1 MIERIIHWSV
11 FNRFFVLLTT
21 LILVGAGLFAF
32 KNTPVDAIPDLS
44 DVQVIIKTSYPGQAP
59 QVVEDQVTYPLT
71 TAMLS
76 VPGAQTVRGYS
87 FFGDSYVYIIFDDD
101 TDLYWARS
109 RVLEYLSQVAPS
121 LPDSAKPQ
129 LGPDATGVGWVYL
142 YALIDK
148 TGQHDI
154 SQLRS
159 IQDWFLKYELQTVD
173 GVSEVAAIGGMV
185 KQYQVMVNP
194 DKLRAYD
201 IPLSLIQTAISQG
214 NQEVGASVV
223 EMAEAEYMV
232 TASGYIQSVA
242 DLDAIPLGL
251 NVNGTPLL
259 LGDVADI
266 KVGPQMR
273 RGIAELNGEG
283 ETVGGVV
290 VMRYGENAQKT
301 INGVKAK
308 LAALKKGLPDGVEIV
323 TVYDRSGLIER
334 AVDNLWSK
342 LIEEL
347 AVVALVCVV
356 FLFHVRSSIVAI
368 ISLPLGILVSFIIMY
383 FQGINANIMS
393 LGGIA
398 IAIGAMT
405 DGAIVMI
412 ENMHKHMEAYTKDK
426 PLTNEARWQLVAK
439 SASEVGPALFF
450 SLLIIT
456 VSFLPVFILEAQEG
470 RMFAP
475 LAYTKT
481 YAMAA
486 SAGLAITLV
495 PVLMGY
501 FIRGKVISEH
511 KNPVNRALIAGYK
524 PILKLVLTYPKAT
537 IVAALVITWVGFSPL
552 DKIGS
557 EFIPPLDEG
566 DLMYMPTTYPGISI
580 GKARELLQQTDKLI
594 RTVPEVQ
601 SVFGKVGR
609 AETATDPA
617 PLTMI
622 ETFIQLKPKSEWRDG
637 VTTESLKQEFDKL
650 VQFPGLTNAWVMP
663 IKTRIDM
670 LATGIKTPVGIKVAG
685 SDLAVIQKIGQQL
698 ETVLKDY
705 PGTASVYSERVAGGR
720 YIKVD
725 IDRVKAARFGLNI
738 ADVQQVVATAIGGM
752 NVTQTVEGLERYP
765 VNLRY
770 PQDYRDSPEQL
781 QKLPIVT
788 PKGQR
793 IALADVANVYVEDGP
808 PGIKSEN
815 ARINGWTFIDI
826 DGVDIGSYVAGA
838 KAKVASEV
846 DLPAGYSISWAGQYE
861 YMERAQEKLSYVLP
875 LTLAII
881 IVLLYLNFRSFA
893 EVAIIMGTLPLA
905 MIGGIWLMY
914 LEGFN
919 FSVAV
924 GVGFIALAGVAVEI
938 GVIMLVYLNQ
948 AYNEA
953 QSAAKAEGRAFDHQA
968 LVASI
973 IQGAG
978 LRVRPVM
985 MTVATII
992 IGLMPIL
999 YGSGTG
1005 SEVMSRIA
1013 APMVGGMA
1021 SAIVLTLLVLPAVYL
1036 LWKSTK
1042 LEHHHKAPFSL
1053 LKTSRKYHKW
1063 LMAFLGAQ
1071 FVIWSVTGAYMV
1083 FFDIDYIHGDSLVNN
1098 QQTKINSNKINYTLA
1113 ELATKYGTPDDLSL
1127 GVFIDTPVYRFSQ
1140 GENKYLVDATN
1151 GELLSPLPKALAVK
1165 IAQHE
1170 YTGDGA
1176 VINTQLIE
1184 QNPPFELN
1192 PKVLPAWRVNF
1203 DNFGAPSI
1211 YISATTGEIVGKV
1224 HEWWRLFDWMF
1235 RFHVMDYQDSEA
1247 DNQLLFWTVL
1257 FGLLAATCGLCLTFY
1272 RIFKSNTPFVTPVKQ
1287 PLTSNLSSRGAIN
1300 E

>member
-1 MIERIIHWSV
+1 MIESIIRWSIG
-11 FNRFFVLLTT
+11 NRFFVLLVT
-21 LILVGAGLFAF
+21 LIIAFGGLYSL
-32 KNTPVDAIPDLS
+32 KKTPVDALPDLS

-59 QVVEDQVTYPLT
+59 QVVQDQVTFPLT

-109 RVLEYLSQVAPS
+109 RVLEYLSQVASS

-129 LGPDATGVGWVYL
+129 LGPDATGVGWVYI
-142 YALIDK
+142 YALTDK
-148 TGQHDI
+148 SGNHDL

-159 IQDWFLKYELQTVD
+159 IQDWFLKYELQTVP
-173 GVSEVAAIGGMV
+173 GVSEVSAVGGMV
-185 KQYQVMVNP
+185 KQYQVQVDP
-194 DKLRAYD
+194 DKLRAYNV
-201 IPLSLIQTAISQG
+201 PLSHIQMALKRG
-214 NQEVGASVV
+214 NKETGASVV

-232 TASGYIQSVA
+232 TATGYIQSVG
-242 DLDAIPLGL
+242 DIEKIPLGI
-251 NVNGTPLL
+251 NEQGTPLRI
-259 LGDVADI
+259 GDVAT
-266 KVGPQMR
+266 VNLGPQMR

-283 ETVGGVV
+283 EVVGGVV
-290 VMRYGENAQKT
+290 VMRFGENAQQT
-301 INGVKAK
+301 INGLKEK
-308 LAALKKGLPDGVEIV
+308 LESLKSSLPEGVEIV
-323 TVYDRSGLIER
+323 PVYDRSKLIVR

-342 LIEEL
+342 LLEEL
-347 AVVALVCVV
+347 AVVAIVCVA
-356 FLFHVRSSIVAI
+356 FLFHLRSSIVAVVT
-368 ISLPLGILVSFIIMY
+368 LPLGILVSFIIMY
-383 FQGINANIMS
+383 MQGINANIMS

-412 ENMHKHMEAYTKDK
+412 ENMHKHMEKT
-426 PLTNEARWQLVAK
+426 PLTDENRWQIVAK
-439 SASEVGPALFF
+439 AASEVGPALFF

-470 RMFAP
+470 RMFSP

-501 FIRGKVISEH
+501 FIRGKVVSEK
-511 KNPVNRALIAGYK
+511 KNPINRLLIAIYL
-524 PILKLVLTYPKAT
+524 PVLKQVMKFPKST
-537 IVAALVITWVGFSPL
+537 IVAAVLVTIIGFWPV

-594 RTVPEVQ
+594 RTVPEVET
-601 SVFGKVGR
+601 VFGKVGR

-622 ETFIQLKPKSEWRDG
+622 ETFIQLKPQEEWREG
-637 VTTESLKQEFDKL
+637 VTTESLKAEFDKL
-650 VQFPGLTNAWVMP
+650 VKFPGLTNAWVMP

-685 SDLAVIQKIGQQL
+685 PELDVIQEIGQQI
-698 ETVLKDY
+698 EQVL
-705 PGTASVYSERVAGGR
+705 PEVAGSASVYSERVAGGR

-725 IDRVKAARFGLNI
+725 ISRDKASRFGLNI
-738 ADVQQVVATAIGGM
+738 EDVQQVVSTAIGGM
-752 NVTQTVEGLERYP
+752 NVTQTVEGQERYP

-781 QKLPIVT
+781 SRLPVVT
-788 PKGQR
+788 PNGQR
-793 IALADVANVYVEDGP
+793 IALGDVADIRVENGP

-815 ARINGWTFIDI
+815 ARLNGWTFIDI
-826 DGVDIGSYVAGA
+826 DGVDVGTYVESA
-838 KAKVASEV
+838 KIHLANNLK
-846 DLPAGYSISWAGQYE
+846 LPAGYSITWAGQYE
-861 YMERAQEKLSYVLP
+861 YMERAKEKLTYVLP

-881 IVLLYLNFRSFA
+881 VILLYLNFRAFS
-893 EVAIIMGTLPLA
+893 EVAIIIVTLPMA
-905 MIGGIWLMY
+905 MIGGLWLMY

-948 AYNEA
+948 ALAELKK
-953 QSAAKAEGRAFDHQA
+953 KAEERAEPISDDVYQDA
-968 LVASI
+968 LLH
-973 IQGAG
+973 GAG

-999 YGSGTG
+999 YGTGTG

-1013 APMVGGMA
+1013 APMVGGMT
-1021 SAIVLTLLVLPAVYL
+1021 SAVLLTLIVLPAIYSIV
-1036 LWKSTK
+1036 KK
-1042 LEHHHKAPFSL
+1042 PEVN
-1053 LKTSRKYHKW
+1053 
-1063 LMAFLGAQ
+1063 AFNKGL
-1071 FVIWSVTGAYMV
+1071 
-1083 FFDIDYIHGDSLVNN
+1083 
-1098 QQTKINSNKINYTLA
+1098 SNA
-1113 ELATKYGTPDDLSL
+1113 ELKNNA
-1127 GVFIDTPVYRFSQ
+1127 
-1140 GENKYLVDATN
+1140 
-1151 GELLSPLPKALAVK
+1151 
-1165 IAQHE
+1165 
-1170 YTGDGA
+1170 
-1176 VINTQLIE
+1176 
-1184 QNPPFELN
+1184 
-1192 PKVLPAWRVNF
+1192 
-1203 DNFGAPSI
+1203 
-1211 YISATTGEIVGKV
+1211 
-1224 HEWWRLFDWMF
+1224 
-1235 RFHVMDYQDSEA
+1235 
-1247 DNQLLFWTVL
+1247 
-1257 FGLLAATCGLCLTFY
+1257 
-1272 RIFKSNTPFVTPVKQ
+1272 
-1287 PLTSNLSSRGAIN
+1287 
-1300 E
+1300 